1 MRVKR
6 MTKKLALTEMGFGN
20 TRTVA
25 ALTADTF
32 PNLKPTTSRKSWASF
47 TSFRQIATGAF
58 KKITVIIAL
67 IAKLLVRRN
76 RGVMWRR

>member
-1 MRVKR
+1 
-6 MTKKLALTEMGFGN
+6 MTKKLALTEMSFGN

-25 ALTADTF
+25 ALTAGTF
-32 PNLKPTTSRKSWASF
+32 LNSKPMTRQKSWASF

-67 IAKLLVRRN
+67 IAKLLVRR
-76 RGVMWRR
+76 RAGVMWRR